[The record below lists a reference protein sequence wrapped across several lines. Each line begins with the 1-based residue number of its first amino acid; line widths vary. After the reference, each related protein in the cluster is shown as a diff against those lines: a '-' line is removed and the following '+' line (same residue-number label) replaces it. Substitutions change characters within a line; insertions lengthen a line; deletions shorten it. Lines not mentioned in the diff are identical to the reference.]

1 MQNLITSDVVISGG
15 GMVGAA
21 LAVALSRL
29 GLSITVLERQAPA
42 PFEAQSAIDLRV
54 SSLNLRSERW
64 LTALGAWQNLQQ
76 MRLCPYQYLQAGEG
90 KAQLRFAASEIGE
103 RHLGHIVENNLV
115 QLALWQQFAD
125 PITVL
130 TDCEITALQQDE
142 QGVELTLSD
151 GRELQCQLLIGADGA
166 QSKVRQLARIG
177 TAGWQYQQACLVA
190 YVDTPYPQQD
200 ITWQQFYPSGPR
212 AFLPLP
218 GAQASL
224 VWYDEAAKVK
234 QLAALSAKALEQA
247 FIDAFP
253 PELGAIKLK
262 SSAWFPLARMQAQQ
276 YVKGRV
282 VLAGDAAHTINPL
295 AGQGV
300 NLGFADAMLLV
311 EQLAA
316 NLSAGKSLTD
326 ADSLQQYQRQRR
338 MQNSL
343 MMGAMDV
350 IYQTFS
356 RESAPLSLL
365 RQQGLRLAAKAGLAK
380 QLLTKYAVGNSV
392 F

>member
-1 MQNLITSDVVISGG
+1 MYDTDVIISGG

-21 LAVALSRL
+21 LAVALSQA
-29 GLSITVLERQAPA
+29 GLQVIVLEKQQPA
-42 PFEAQSAIDLRV
+42 AFTADSAIDLRV

-64 LTALGAWQNLQQ
+64 LNTLGAWQALAQ
-76 MRLCPYQYLQAGEG
+76 MRLCPYQFLQAGEG
-90 KAQLRFAASEIGE
+90 KAAVRFAAQEINE
-103 RHLGHIVENNLV
+103 PHLGHIVENNLV
-115 QLALWQQFAD
+115 QLALWQQFND
-125 PITVL
+125 KVTVITDTHIVAL
-130 TDCEITALQQDE
+130 TQSDSA
-142 QGVELTLSD
+142 VAVTLSD
-151 GRELQCQLLIGADGA
+151 GQVFSSKLLLGADGA
-166 QSKVRQLARIG
+166 QSAVRQLAGIG
-177 TAGWQYQQACLVA
+177 TQGWQYQQACLVA

-234 QLAALSAKALEQA
+234 QLAMLTPSALERA

-253 PELGAIKLK
+253 DELGAVKLK

-311 EQLAA
+311 ETLTENVQAGRDLAD
-316 NLSAGKSLTD
+316 SAGL
-326 ADSLQQYQRQRR
+326 LQYQRQRKV
-338 MQNSL
+338 QNTL
-343 MMGAMDV
+343 MMSAMDA

-356 RESAPLSLL
+356 RDSDALSFI
-365 RQQGLRLAAKAGLAK
+365 RQQGLRLAANAGVAK
-380 QLLTKYAVGNSV
+380 KLLTKYAVGNGV

>member
-1 MQNLITSDVVISGG
+1 MYDTDVIISGG

-21 LAVALSRL
+21 LAVALSQA
-29 GLSITVLERQAPA
+29 GVAVTILEKQPPT
-42 PFEAQSAIDLRV
+42 PFSPDSAIDLRV

-64 LTALGAWQNLQQ
+64 LTQLGAWQALAQ
-76 MRLCPYQYLQAGEG
+76 MRLCPYQYLQAGEA
-90 KAQLRFAASEIGE
+90 KAAVRFAATEIGE
-103 RHLGHIVENNLV
+103 AHLGHIVENNVV
-115 QLALWQQFAD
+115 QLALWQQFNEQVQV
-125 PITVL
+125 ITDTQIV
-130 TDCEITALQQDE
+130 ALQQNDSSLS
-142 QGVELTLSD
+142 VTLSD
-151 GRELQCQLLIGADGA
+151 DRVLTAKLLIGADGA
-166 QSKVRQLARIG
+166 HSAVRQLAGIG
-177 TAGWQYQQACLVA
+177 TQGWQYQQACLVA

-234 QLAALSAKALEQA
+234 QLAQLTPAALERA
-247 FIDAFP
+247 FIEAFP
-253 PELGAIKLK
+253 DELGAIKLNA
-262 SSAWFPLARMQAQQ
+262 SAWFPLARMHAQH

-282 VLAGDAAHTINPL
+282 VLVGDAAHTINPL

-311 EQLAA
+311 EQLTA
-316 NLSAGKSLTD
+316 NLQAGRDL
-326 ADSLQQYQRQRR
+326 ADSASLLQYQRQRKL
-338 MQNSL
+338 QNSL
-343 MMGAMDV
+343 MMSAMDV

-356 RESAPLSLL
+356 RESDALSFI
-365 RQQGLRLAAKAGLAK
+365 RQQGLRLAANAGMAK
-380 QLLTKYAVGNSV
+380 RLLTQYAVGNGV

>member
-1 MQNLITSDVVISGG
+1 MYDTDVIISGG

-21 LAVALSRL
+21 LAVALSQA
-29 GLSITVLERQAPA
+29 GIAVTVLEKQQPA
-42 PFEAQSAIDLRV
+42 SFVADSAIDLRV

-64 LTALGAWQNLQQ
+64 LATLGAWQHVQQ
-76 MRLCPYQYLQAGEG
+76 MRLCPYQFLQAGEG
-90 KAQLRFAASEIGE
+90 NATVRFAASEIDE
-103 RHLGHIVENNLV
+103 THLGHIIENNVV
-115 QLALWQQFAD
+115 QLALWQQFNEQVQV
-125 PITVL
+125 ITDTQIV
-130 TDCEITALQQDE
+130 ALQQSDSS
-142 QGVELTLSD
+142 VSVTLSD
-151 GRELQCQLLIGADGA
+151 DRILTAKLLIGADGA
-166 QSKVRQLARIG
+166 HSVVRQLAGIG
-177 TAGWQYQQACLVA
+177 TQGWQYQQACLVA

-234 QLAALSAKALEQA
+234 QLAQLAPAALERA
-247 FIDAFP
+247 FTEAFP
-253 PELGAIKLK
+253 DELGAVKLK

-282 VLAGDAAHTINPL
+282 LLAGDAAHTINPL

-311 EQLAA
+311 ELISA
-316 NLSAGKSLTD
+316 NLQAGRDL
-326 ADSLQQYQRQRR
+326 ADSASLLQYQRQRKL
-338 MQNSL
+338 QNSL

-356 RESAPLSLL
+356 RDSDALSFI
-365 RQQGLRLAAKAGLAK
+365 RQQGLRLAANAGVAK
-380 QLLTKYAVGNSV
+380 RLLTQYAVGNGV

>member
-1 MQNLITSDVVISGG
+1 MLDTDVIISGG

-21 LAVALSRL
+21 LAVALSQT
-29 GLSITVLERQAPA
+29 GLQVIVLEKQQPA
-42 PFEAQSAIDLRV
+42 AFTADSAIDLRV

-64 LTALGAWQNLQQ
+64 LTTLGAWPVLAQ
-76 MRLCPYQYLQAGEG
+76 MRLCPYQFLQAGEA
-90 KAQLRFAASEIGE
+90 KAAVRFAAEEIGE
-103 RHLGHIVENNLV
+103 PHLGHIVENNLV
-115 QLALWQQFAD
+115 QLALWQQFND
-125 PITVL
+125 KVTVITGTHIVAL
-130 TDCEITALQQDE
+130 TQSDSSAE
-142 QGVELTLSD
+142 VTLSD
-151 GRELQCQLLIGADGA
+151 GRELSAKLLIGADGA
-166 QSKVRQLARIG
+166 QSAVRQLAGIG
-177 TAGWQYQQACLVA
+177 TQGWQYQQACLVA

-224 VWYDEAAKVK
+224 VWYDEAAKIK
-234 QLAALSAKALEQA
+234 QLAQLAPAALERA
-247 FIDAFP
+247 VIAAFP
-253 PELGAIKLK
+253 DELGAVKLK

-311 EQLAA
+311 ETLTENVQ
-316 NLSAGKSLTD
+316 AGRDL
-326 ADSLQQYQRQRR
+326 ADSASLLQYQRQRKV
-338 MQNSL
+338 QNTL
-343 MMGAMDV
+343 MMSAMDV

-356 RESAPLSLL
+356 RESDALSFI
-365 RQQGLRLAAKAGLAK
+365 RQQGLRLAANAGVAK
-380 QLLTKYAVGNSV
+380 KLLTKYAVGNGV